1 MEIVRHPKRRIP
13 IPIRFPLRVRTTE
26 KMASRAA
33 GWIITCLWTGVFLL
47 GPATS
52 SAQADSQPWMDGTVL
67 PEQRARALL
76 AAMTTEEKIAMVHG
90 DSPQGYV
97 GRVPENTRLGIPALI
112 TQDGPAGVAGG
123 LTLVTAFPAPITVAA
138 SWDTD
143 LMRRFGE
150 AMAEEERDKGAN
162 VQLGPMMNI
171 NRVPRAGRNFEGYGE
186 DPYLAAQMA
195 AAAVRGIQSRGV
207 IAVAKHYIDNDQEYL
222 RTTISVVIDLRTQHE
237 IYLPP
242 FLGSVRAG
250 VGAVMC
256 SYNRI
261 LGIYACENAATQNGL
276 LKGELGFQGWIMSD
290 WGATHSTAGAA
301 NNGLD
306 MEMPSGV
313 YFTQLSAAVDAGQVP
328 LSRLD
333 DMVFRILA
341 VMFRAGLFD
350 RAPAGFIG
358 ADVQSAAHSQ
368 LARDAGAQ
376 GIVLLKNGGHLLPL
390 DDSKIRSIAV
400 FGPAAETDPIV
411 TGGGSAHVTPTEIV
425 TPLQGIITRAGAG
438 VTVRYFNKN
447 EAVGSAV
454 PADLLQTPQGAR
466 GLLAEF
472 FNNPDLSGDPA
483 LTRIDP
489 NVDFTW
495 GSGSPGGGVNP
506 GGWSARW
513 TGTLTAPDSGRYNL
527 ALIGRGA
534 SRLYIDDQLVVDNW
548 GDKSAPTK
556 IGKKRLKAG
565 KTYAIRV
572 EYARTEETGNFRF
585 SWFKPSDN
593 TNDEAAFLAAQS
605 DIAIVVSG
613 VSPGEG
619 ADQQSLNTLDNELI
633 AAVARA
639 NPRTIVVAYTPA
651 QVLMPWVDQVPA
663 ILFGWIPGQEGG
675 NALASVLFGGVNP
688 SGKLPVTL
696 AKSEADFPA
705 GTREQ
710 YPGVDGQVWY
720 TEGLLVGY
728 RHFDSREIQ
737 PVFPFGHG
745 LSYTTF
751 EYSNLSID
759 RADVSADGKLTVR
772 VDITNTGSLPG
783 AEVAQLYLGFPFET
797 SEPPRQLK
805 GFQKVFLQPGET
817 KRVSFPVASEDFSFW
832 SAGYGTWVAFP
843 GAYRVMVGSSSR
855 DIRQTGSFTVH
866 GGPLMGEVFQA
877 EAAALS
883 GKAVILSS
891 PAHYTG
897 SGFVGGLDQANAA
910 AEFIVAVDSAG
921 EYYAILRYA
930 NAMRSAGPE
939 EPRRL
944 SMYVNGVKIG
954 RTRLPSLANWETWDF
969 RSETLTLRAGENKI
983 AYRFDPGDSGEVL
996 LDALTLAKVA
1006 AAAPSGA
1013 AWIAFILFGVAG
1025 ILALAAVWM
1034 ILLQRRQL
1042 RD

>member
-1 MEIVRHPKRRIP
+1 MP
-13 IPIRFPLRVRTTE
+13 ILFPLRVRTTG
-26 KMASRAA
+26 KMDSRAA
-33 GWIITCLWTGVFLL
+33 GWITACMLAVVFLL
-47 GPATS
+47 RLAPS
-52 SAQADSQPWMDGTVL
+52 SAQGGSQPWMDGTLL

-90 DSPQGYV
+90 DSTQGYV

-143 LMRRFGE
+143 LMRRYGE
-150 AMAEEERDKGAN
+150 AIAEEQRDKGAN

-195 AAAVRGIQSRGV
+195 AAAVRGIQGRGV

-261 LGIYACENAATQNGL
+261 LGVHACENAATQNGL

-290 WGATHSTAGAA
+290 WGATHSAADSA

-313 YFTQLSAAVDAGQVP
+313 YFTQLLAAVDAGQVP
-328 LSRLD
+328 AGRLD

-341 VMFRAGLFD
+341 VMFRMGLFD
-350 RAPAGFIG
+350 RAPAGSIG
-358 ADVQSAAHSQ
+358 ADAQSAAHSL
-368 LARDAGAQ
+368 LARDAAAQ
-376 GIVLLKNGGHLLPL
+376 GIVLLKNDDHLLPL
-390 DDSKIRSIAV
+390 DKSKIRSIAV
-400 FGPAAETDPIV
+400 FGSAAETDPIV

-425 TPLQGIITRAGAG
+425 TPLQGIIARAGAG

-454 PADLLQTPQGAR
+454 PAEVLQTPQGAR
-466 GLLAEF
+466 GLLAEY

-489 NVDFTW
+489 NIDFNW
-495 GSGSPGGGVNP
+495 GSGSPGNGVDP

-527 ALIGRGA
+527 ALIGRGG
-534 SRLYIDDQLVVDNW
+534 SRLYIDDQLVADNW
-548 GDKSAPTK
+548 GGKSAPTK
-556 IGKKRLKAG
+556 IGKKRLEAG

-572 EYARTEETGNFRF
+572 EYARTEAAGDFRF

-593 TNDEAAFLAAQS
+593 TNDEAAAIARQS
-605 DIAIVVSG
+605 DVAVVVSG

-639 NPRTIVVAYTPA
+639 NPRTIVVGYTPA

-663 ILFGWIPGQEGG
+663 ILLGWIPGQEGG
-675 NALASVLFGGVNP
+675 NALASVLFGDLNP

-710 YPGVDGQVWY
+710 YPGVDGQVYY

-728 RHFDSREIQ
+728 RHFDSRDIQ

-759 RADVSADGKLTVR
+759 RADVSTEGNLTVR
-772 VDITNTGSLPG
+772 VDVTNTGPLPG
-783 AEVAQLYLGFPFET
+783 AEVAQLYLGFPHET

-805 GFQKVFLQPGET
+805 GFQKVFLKPGET
-817 KRVSFPVASEDFSFW
+817 RRVSFPVGAEDFSFW
-832 SAGYGTWVAFP
+832 SAGYGTWVAYP
-843 GAYRVMVGSSSR
+843 GAYQVMVGSSSR

-866 GGPLMGEVFQA
+866 GGPLAGEVFQA

-883 GKAVILSS
+883 GNAAVLSS
-891 PAHYTG
+891 RNHYTG

-910 AEFIVAVDSAG
+910 AAFMVTVDSAG
-921 EYYAILRYA
+921 EYYAILRYSS
-930 NAMRSAGPE
+930 AMRSAGPDQ
-939 EPRRL
+939 PRTL
-944 SMYVNGVKIG
+944 SVYVNGVKIG
-954 RTRLPSLANWETWDF
+954 QTRLPSLANWDTWDF
-969 RSETLTLRAGENKI
+969 KSETLTLQAGENAI
-983 AYRFDPGDSGEVL
+983 TYQYDTGDRGEVF
-996 LDALTLAKVA
+996 LDALTVEKVA
-1006 AAAPSGA
+1006 ATAPSGA
-1013 AWIAFILFGVAG
+1013 TWIAFILLGVTG
-1025 ILALAAVWM
+1025 LFALAAGGR
-1034 ILLQRRQL
+1034 ILLRRRPL
-1042 RD
+1042 RG